1 MKMGRPMTICDTGVH
16 NEVLRFARCLYS
28 KGDIV
33 EWRAIKGKSVVDGYC
48 LAEELKGQTVLLHEQ
63 NRKGL
68 NIYVGANP
76 RKAKGLKGDEN
87 IAICRTV
94 FVDFDKLDE
103 SCDYEKQAMQ
113 RIEDV
118 GLPKPTLR
126 VFSGHGIHVY
136 WRLLAGIEP
145 TEWTRVQE
153 RLIATLH
160 TDRVIKNP
168 ERIMRLPGFE
178 NVKTDNAVPC
188 FILDADWNRAC
199 DVTDILDCCVEL
211 PKVEPKVASEQTS
224 PLPKTP
230 IMEAKARAML
240 YAAKWPGCS
249 EGERNNSAYLHA
261 CQLVNDFSLPDADA
275 AEILAFWNS
284 TNSPS
289 LPDEEVQT
297 AIRSAKKGA
306 KNPPGCKLN
315 TNPPRTGPVHGS
327 PSQTP
332 AEALVKPAKSMSG
345 SRVVAKV
352 IDDTLSGKRRMVEWP
367 WHGLGENTEALV
379 NGTVTALCGSKGA
392 TKTFFILQSM
402 SHWLEQGERA
412 AMLVME
418 EDAEHCLRRVLAQQS
433 GYSGITG
440 SKWIKEHPE
449 EARSALKEYA
459 SVLDRMGHHLYDL
472 PDSDISLPEIATWI
486 KEKVDEGY
494 RIIVV
499 DPITAAVQS
508 KDPWIQDASF
518 INGVKRVA
526 RDAGV
531 SVVLTTHP
539 KKGSSTLVDMD
550 SLAGSAAWVR
560 FAQTIL
566 WLEAHDEKNVVVHT
580 EMGRHSVEINRTLTV
595 LAARNAGGRGKKIG
609 YMFSKDSLTFQELG
623 VIIKEKK
630 ADE

>member
-1 MKMGRPMTICDTGVH
+1 MTTCNTGIRE
-16 NEVLRFARCLYS
+16 EVVRFARCLYS
-28 KGDIV
+28 RGDIV
-33 EWRAIKGKSVVDGYC
+33 EWRAIKGRNVANGYC
-48 LAEELKGQTVLLHEQ
+48 LAEELKDRTGVFQEH
-63 NRKGL
+63 NGRGL

-76 RKAKGLKGDEN
+76 RKAMGLKGDEN
-87 IAICRTV
+87 IGVCRTV

-103 SCDYEKQAMQ
+103 SEAYEKQAMR
-113 RIEDV
+113 RIENAR
-118 GLPKPTLR
+118 LPMPTLR
-126 VFSGHGIHVY
+126 VFSGHGIHAY
-136 WRLLAGIEP
+136 WRLLTAIEP
-145 TEWTRVQE
+145 AEWIKVQE

-178 NVKTDNAVPC
+178 NVKEEEGVPC
-188 FILDADWNRAC
+188 FILDTDWNRVC
-199 DVTDILDCCVEL
+199 DVSDILDHCVEL
-211 PKVEPKVASEQTS
+211 PKSEHQDV
-224 PLPKTP
+224 PVPFLPKSP
-230 IMEAKARAML
+230 FMEARARAML
-240 YAAKWPGCS
+240 FAAKWPGCTV
-249 EGERNNSAYLHA
+249 GERNTAAFLHA
-261 CQLVNDFSLPDADA
+261 CQMVNDFSQSDSDAL
-275 AEILAFWNS
+275 EILRSWNA
-284 TNSPS
+284 TNTPP
-289 LPDEEVQT
+289 LPDEEIQV
-297 AIRSAKKGA
+297 ALRSAKKGA
-306 KNPPGCKLN
+306 KNPPGCKLTAN
-315 TNPPRTGPVHGS
+315 RPRVTSSSGS
-327 PSQTP
+327 PQNTP
-332 AEALVKPAKSMSG
+332 AESLVRPVKAVSG
-345 SRVVAKV
+345 SRMVAKV

-367 WHGLGENTEALV
+367 WRCLGENTEALV

-418 EDAEHCLRRVLAQQS
+418 EDSEHCLRRVLAQQS

-449 EARSALKEYA
+449 EAHAALKEHA
-459 SVLDRMGHHLYDL
+459 AVLDRMGQHLYDL
-472 PDSDISLPEIATWI
+472 PDSDISLPEIAAWI

-508 KDPWIQDASF
+508 SDPWIQDASF

-539 KKGSSTLVDMD
+539 KKGSSGLVDMD

-566 WLEAHDEKNVVVHT
+566 WLEAHDEKNVVIHT
-580 EMGRHSVEINRTLTV
+580 DLGRHSVEINRTLTV

-609 YMFSKDSLTFQELG
+609 YMFSKDSLTFNELG

-630 ADE
+630 VDE